1 MLSYVVDYEKLC
13 EAVFTLHDDIRYAG
27 VIDDTGLL
35 IAGGMRKGIDSV
47 VDQTNEELY
56 LAQTALR
63 KSMRQRFDESMGRAR
78 FAYVEREKISIIT
91 YYMNKKILLVTLE
104 PNVDSHTAI
113 DIAEDTLELLNSA
126 DT

>member
-1 MLSYVVDYEKLC
+1 VDYEKLC

-113 DIAEDTLELLNSA
+113 DIAEDTLELLNRA